1 MSGYELSPAAER
13 DLEDIWDYTFETWSR
28 EQANSYIGDLI
39 AMFGRIADSPLLGV
53 DVSYLR
59 DGYRKQRCGAHLIF
73 YKIAATHVAIIRILH
88 ARRDV
93 EAVL

>member
-28 EQANSYIGDLI
+28 EQANSYIG
-39 AMFGRIADSPLLGV
+39 
-53 DVSYLR
+53 
-59 DGYRKQRCGAHLIF
+59 GYRKQRCGAHLIF